1 MLSIISWLIGL
12 VVMYFVVKFA
22 VDNSE
27 TAENVREIM
36 RILSEQSPDSNL
48 KDKPI
53 YETLDTSI
61 HQCPA
66 CSEKVSSKDKECPS
80 CGLFL
85 GNIDE

>member
-1 MLSIISWLIGL
+1 MLVITWLIGL
-12 VVMYFVVKFA
+12 VIIYFVVKFA

-36 RILSEQSPDSNL
+36 RILREQSPDCNL

-53 YETLDTSI
+53 YETFDMST

-66 CSEKVSSKDKECPS
+66 CSEVVSPKDKECPS

-85 GNIDE
+85 GDIDE